1 MDLEQKVERLD
12 SDLTKFRARFDEVI
26 TTIKAEQKRNTE
38 INENNNK
45 HFRQMRTDFQEMNS
59 NVKQLVDAVKGSD
72 YNKKGILGEVDIA
85 KQEIDK
91 LKEDL
96 LTLKL
101 QYGIN
106 LAWTKGLSILIV
118 VPLIR
123 IVYDIVKS
131 M

>member
-118 VPLIR
+118 MPLIR

>member
-59 NVKQLVDAVKGSD
+59 NVKQLVDSVKGSD

-106 LAWTKGLSILIV
+106 LAWSKGLSILIV

>member
-106 LAWTKGLSILIV
+106 LAWSKGLSILIV